1 MHWGYSRSNEVFL
14 RTLLRRLLPAVV
26 SNDAQTEHLCVQSES
41 DGDSIGALATIDSG
55 IGASGADDWCLHFA
69 QPRLIDLDEAR
80 PARSPAAARAVEEE
94 ARRALDLHQLVT
106 AALPNEFDEPL
117 QSADQVL
124 AELGLAPDATS
135 PIVRPRLDPQS
146 SILQPPPS
154 AFSVAC
160 VASSAHLHLSLPLPL
175 TQTTEF

>member
-1 MHWGYSRSNEVFL
+1 MHWGYTRSNEVFL

-26 SNDAQTEHLCVQSES
+26 SNDAQAEHLSVQSES
-41 DGDSIGALATIDSG
+41 EGESPGALATIDSG
-55 IGASGADDWCLHFA
+55 IGASGTDDWCLRLA
-69 QPRLIDLDEAR
+69 QPRLIDLER
-80 PARSPAAARAVEEE
+80 PAPSPAAARAVEEE

-146 SILQPPPS
+146 
-154 AFSVAC
+154 FSLLLLLC
-160 VASSAHLHLSLPLPL
+160 LRPLRICLCLCRLLRRRLSSELR
-175 TQTTEF
+175 